1 VSVRR
6 LFSIAS
12 QTVFEILRAR
22 LMYVLAVLLVV
33 LAWSSLF
40 LGDIAIEPKAEV
52 AVDLGVSGAALICGI
67 MTILISLEYA
77 GAAVRPVF
85 YPFLAAGVGRGMLLA
100 GRWLGVV
107 LVTTALAALVPVCIM
122 TAIAL
127 TCEITPG
134 NAQDLAAAVLLLP
147 LETLVL
153 ASITVFF
160 AVYAVRPVALALA
173 IALWLICHMQINAPI
188 YEPDAMDRLVIVFS
202 RLLPDLELYNPRLF
216 FLVTPPVFVGTLAQ
230 TAFYSL
236 AALYV
241 AALYYRTKD
250 L

>member
-1 VSVRR
+1 MIVRR
-6 LFSIAS
+6 LVSIAS

-22 LMYVLAVLLVV
+22 LMYVLAVLLAVV
-33 LAWSSLF
+33 AWSSLF
-40 LGDIAIEPKAEV
+40 IGDIAIEPKAEV

-77 GAAVRPVF
+77 GAVVRPAF
-85 YPFLAAGVGRGMLLA
+85 YPFLAAGVGRAMLLV

-107 LVTTALAALVPVCIM
+107 LVAAALATLIPLCIM
-122 TAIAL
+122 LAIAL
-127 TCEITPG
+127 TCEITPA
-134 NAQDLAAAVLLLP
+134 NAQDLAASVLLLP
-147 LETLVL
+147 LETVLL

-160 AVYAVRPVALALA
+160 AVYSVRPVALALS

-188 YEPDAMDRLVIVFS
+188 YEPDAVDRLVIVFS

-216 FLVTPPVFVGTLAQ
+216 FLMTPPVFAATLAQ
-230 TAFYSL
+230 TVFYSL
-236 AALYV
+236 SALYL